1 MWPLPTLPQRL
12 AADLILGGDCRL
24 PLLDECL
31 ELSLHG
37 FGTFE
42 IENDVLLINA

>member
-1 MWPLPTLPQRL
+1 MCHCRIQPLRQ
-12 AADLILGGDCRL
+12 GGACCL
-24 PLLDECL
+24 SLLDECL

-42 IENDVLLINA
+42 IENNILLINAQTDCL